1 MAAPFS
7 GVAVARQQHM
17 TGQVRLMYTTLLH
30 RQRVSLANGSHLLAT
45 MHLASTYSER
55 AVQEGQAFEV
65 AAEAYIKAYLDRGA
79 PSLFSTLKP
88 LYRQAAASPL
98 PMALHPNTLPSAAC
112 TVCWTDTRRLP
123 QVPAEGVRVSCLHV
137 ASTNLPDTAFT
148 TALTCLTRA
157 CLLCLIEDCQHTL
170 L

>member
-1 MAAPFS
+1 MAAPLW

-17 TGQVRLMYTTLLH
+17 TDQLRLMHTGSLH
-30 RQRVSLANGSHLLAT
+30 KQKVSLDNGSHLSAT
-45 MHLASTYSER
+45 THLASTYSER

-88 LYRQAAASPL
+88 LYRQAAALETPVT
-98 PMALHPNTLPSAAC
+98 LHRTTMLAAC
-112 TVCWTDTRRLP
+112 TACWTIIGGLP
-123 QVPAEGVRVSCLHV
+123 SVPAQGVRVSCLEV
-137 ASTNLPDTAFT
+137 PSTNLPDTASA
-148 TALTCLTRA
+148 TALPCLIRA
-157 CLLCLIEDCQHTL
+157 CLMCLLEDCQHTL